1 MFKIMDDNGD
11 KKLSYYEFSKGMNDF
26 GVDVEP
32 DEIKDMFNAFDT
44 GKTGSISFD
53 ELLVALRPPMRKCRR
68 DLVMMAFKK
77 LDRTNTGE
85 ITIDD
90 LRGVYSA
97 KYHPKYMNGQ
107 WTEEQ
112 VFLEFLKTFDSPN
125 DPDGIVSW
133 EEFYNYYTGVSASI
147 DSDAYFDV
155 MMRQAWKL

>member
-1 MFKIMDDNGD
+1 
-11 KKLSYYEFSKGMNDF
+11 MNDF

-90 LRGVYSA
+90 LRVRLR
-97 KYHPKYMNGQ
+97 NQ
-107 WTEEQ
+107 NFCWR
-112 VFLEFLKTFDSPN
+112 F
-125 DPDGIVSW
+125 PDFFENFRIS
-133 EEFYNYYTGVSASI
+133 S
-147 DSDAYFDV
+147 
-155 MMRQAWKL
+155 